1 MANYLKARGWDV
13 ETSRNSRGGT
23 QKGADIL
30 GDFPL
35 AVEVKNQ
42 TRVDLPAWWRQ
53 AKEQAGDGLG
63 VIVHKR
69 VGSQEPG
76 EWWATMDLETL
87 ADLVRVLQWEQDALS
102 SDPVVCDCGDK

>member
-1 MANYLKARGWDV
+1 MSGAASRRKGNRAEVAVVNYLKAHGWDV

-42 TRVDLPAWWRQ
+42 TRVDLAGWWRQ
-53 AKEQAGDGLG
+53 AQEQAGDGLG
-63 VIVHKR
+63 VVVHKR
-69 VGSQEPG
+69 VGTQEAG
-76 EWWATMDLETL
+76 EWWVTMDLAT
-87 ADLVRVLQWEQDALS
+87 LVRLLDER
-102 SDPVVCDCGDK
+102 K